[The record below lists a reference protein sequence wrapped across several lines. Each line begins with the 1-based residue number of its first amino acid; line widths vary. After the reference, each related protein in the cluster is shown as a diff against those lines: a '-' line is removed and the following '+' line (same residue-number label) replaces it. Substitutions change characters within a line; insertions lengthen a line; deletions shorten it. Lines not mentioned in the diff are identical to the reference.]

1 MIRRKAS
8 SISIVLV
15 TFSLLVYL
23 MIPLGKSVF
32 ERVYY
37 SHLRERALIMVDA
50 AIFSAAAMMD
60 SEDFSERKI
69 TVLEEQIRKYLQD
82 RSGIIVPVRIELKQ
96 EGELLTVG
104 LLFRVQSIYGHESR
118 TLRIE
123 TNYLFETL
131 HSPSY

>member
-1 MIRRKAS
+1 
-8 SISIVLV
+8 
-15 TFSLLVYL
+15 
-23 MIPLGKSVF
+23 
-32 ERVYY
+32 
-37 SHLRERALIMVDA
+37 MVDA

-82 RSGIIVPVRIELKQ
+82 RSGIIVPVRVELKQ